1 MPSLR
6 TISLA
11 LLPLA
16 ALCAGCSSRPAIL
29 DGGHYH
35 PNGATILPRD
45 APEYVISSPCYIIPE
60 ETLHAL
66 LSE

>member
-11 LLPLA
+11 LLQLA
-16 ALCAGCSSRPAIL
+16 ALCAGCNSHPAIL
-29 DGGHYH
+29 EGGHYH
-35 PNGATILPRD
+35 PAGATILPRD
-45 APEYVISSPCYIIPE
+45 APEYTLSAPCYIIPE

>member
-6 TISLA
+6 TIFLA

-16 ALCAGCSSRPAIL
+16 ALCAGCNSRPAIL
-29 DGGHYH
+29 EGGHYH
-35 PNGATILPRD
+35 PHGATILPRD
-45 APEYVISSPCYIIPE
+45 EPEYVISTPCYIIPE

>member
-1 MPSLR
+1 MPSPL
-6 TISLA
+6 TISLV

-16 ALCAGCSSRPAIL
+16 AFFAGCSSHPAIL
-29 DGGHYH
+29 EGGHYH
-35 PNGATILPRD
+35 PHGATILPRD
-45 APEYVISSPCYIIPE
+45 APDYTISSPCYIIPE